1 MRVMTEVP
9 KTEVEKKERRGYWI
23 YTSQLNKEE
32 ESPQFGD
39 GCFTWDSDS
48 KRASW
53 RCDASRVRVC
63 RKGMC

>member
-1 MRVMTEVP
+1 MRVMTKVP

-32 ESPQFGD
+32 ETPRSA
-39 GCFTWDSDS
+39 TVVEVWDDFY

>member
-32 ESPQFGD
+32 ETPRSA
-39 GCFTWDSDS
+39 T
-48 KRASW
+48 
-53 RCDASRVRVC
+53 VVEV
-63 RKGMC
+63 